1 MGALDKPG
9 SFFRRHKEGVTLVIP
24 SADLVVYLFFE

>member
-1 MGALDKPG
+1 MRALDKPG
-9 SFFRRHKEGVTLVIP
+9 SFFRRYKGGVTRVIP